1 MIVKLSLL
9 ALWIDIRTDCVCP
22 YFLCI
27 RLNMVRIAFGLNGQD
42 EGTSF
47 SLETNHTERRIP
59 TVMIRTIMF
68 LRSKYCIQLGEFFKV

>member
-1 MIVKLSLL
+1 MIVKFSLL
-9 ALWIDIRTDCVCP
+9 ALWIDTRMDCVCP

-27 RLNMVRIAFGLNGQD
+27 RLNMVRIAFSLNGQD

-47 SLETNHTERRIP
+47 SLEANHTERRIP
-59 TVMIRTIMF
+59 TIMIRAMF